1 MLQCIYD
8 KKLKI
13 SHPLMS
19 RTLSTWFYYSMPA
32 SSALDRKD
40 RIMGGGINSLARRK
54 GSVHRQAESWD
65 EGDYGQ
71 RDKPRRA

>member
-1 MLQCIYD
+1 
-8 KKLKI
+8 
-13 SHPLMS
+13 
-19 RTLSTWFYYSMPA
+19 
-32 SSALDRKD
+32 
-40 RIMGGGINSLARRK
+40 MGGGINSLARRK